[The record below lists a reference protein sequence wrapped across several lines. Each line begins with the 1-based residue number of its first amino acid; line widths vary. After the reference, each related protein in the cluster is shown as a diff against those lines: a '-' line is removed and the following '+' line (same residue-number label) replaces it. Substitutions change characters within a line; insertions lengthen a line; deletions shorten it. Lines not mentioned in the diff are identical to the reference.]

1 MPNKKVHNFEHAVRL
16 AMTQP
21 DLGCPLLNL
30 YYNSPSE
37 DIRQYVTFIKCNY
50 CYQYCPESF
59 STCVDSIRYL
69 YKHGFITLSEFRT
82 VLGRFL
88 ALKRKGYLS

>member
-1 MPNKKVHNFEHAVRL
+1 MGSKEVKNFKHAVSL

-21 DLGCPLLNL
+21 ELGCPILDL

-37 DIRQYVTFIKCNY
+37 SIRQYVTFIKCNY
-50 CYQYCPESF
+50 CYKVCKMPYSECLE
-59 STCVDSIRYL
+59 SIRYL
-69 YKHGFITLSEFRT
+69 YYNNYITLSEFRT
-82 VLGRFL
+82 VLGRFI